1 VSAITTWAI
10 RRGRRSGLAPNT
22 GLVAVSLEP
31 GRGSVGYGRRQ
42 IVFGSLQSRVD
53 TTIGLW
59 FEPAPC
65 SGGCWMIGWMVF
77 MKSRRYVAGTQGF
90 FFVAECLQLAHLVTS
105 LPRSKPVAFGVE
117 ADINLA
123 RGHATE

>member
-1 VSAITTWAI
+1 
-10 RRGRRSGLAPNT
+10 
-22 GLVAVSLEP
+22 
-31 GRGSVGYGRRQ
+31 
-42 IVFGSLQSRVD
+42 VD